1 MLAFTQLLLQLPL
14 GELLLL
20 VAVAGVTSL
29 LVRRALPDRLKTPGM
44 VLIPL
49 STFALGLL
57 YWAFAAPQPDV
68 LAMTYLPKRS
78 DDRGFVSS
86 QTCRSCHP
94 GEYASWH
101 KTYHRTMTQIAG
113 PATVVAGASQDFDE
127 RFRLET
133 HGRSARL
140 KRKGDEFW
148 VDMVNPE
155 WDKAQA
161 AGIPEALA
169 VRDPERV
176 QRRVM
181 LTTGSHH
188 FQVYWITSD
197 RTGELWQF
205 PWRYH
210 IGEDRWVHRNDV
222 FLQPPD
228 KPELSHFRTWN
239 HQCIHCHSAGG
250 EPGLG
255 KPPMNLF
262 SNTRVGEI
270 GIACEACHGPA
281 ETHVNKYRNPGQR
294 LQQRIA
300 SESKHDVVNPANSSP
315 RMASQVCGQ
324 CHSHMVNHDHDR
336 IGARQFLKTG
346 LAYRPGKDLDR
357 FARFLTLDDG
367 YTGNE
372 HRFWAD
378 GNCRSGGREYNGL
391 LGSPCYQIPA
401 ANTAAANGQ
410 QHQLSC
416 LSCHSMH
423 NAPAN
428 DQLKPSA
435 TSNSSCT
442 ACHPKFRQP
451 EALQAHTHHQPAGH
465 GSQCYNCHMPHTS
478 YALFK
483 AIRSH
488 QIDSPRVTPTGPHT
502 RPNACNLCHLDR
514 TLQWT
519 SQHLTNW
526 YDQPPVELDGRDRNV
541 AAGLHWA
548 LAGDAGQRAIA
559 TWHFGWEPALE
570 TAGTDWIQPRLAHAL
585 LDPYPAVRWIAWQSL
600 KSLPAATPF
609 DYDFDGTPEHRQ
621 AVVERLT
628 APGKTPG
635 QTRPIPVGQ
644 PGHRPQLLVQPD
656 GRIDPKRLESLIQSR
671 DNRRVE
677 VYE

>member
-1 MLAFTQLLLQLPL
+1 MLVFTQRLLQLPL

-29 LVRRALPDRLKTPGM
+29 LVRRVLPDRLKNPGM

-68 LAMTYLPKRS
+68 LAKTYLPQRS

-113 PATVVAGASQDFDE
+113 SATVVAGASQDFDE

-239 HQCIHCHSAGG
+239 HQCIHCHNAGG

-300 SESKHDVVNPANSSP
+300 SDSNHDVVNPAKSSP

-324 CHSHMVNHDHDR
+324 CHSHMVHHDHDR
-336 IGARQFLKTG
+336 IGAQQFLKTG

-391 LGSPCYQIPA
+391 LASPCYRIPA
-401 ANTAAANGQ
+401 ANTAANTAQ

-423 NAPAN
+423 NAPPN

-451 EALQAHTHHQPAGH
+451 EALQAHTHHQPSGH

-502 RPNACNLCHLDR
+502 RPNACNLCHLDQ
-514 TLQWT
+514 TLLWT
-519 SQHLTNW
+519 RDALKENW
-526 YDQPPVELDGRDRNV
+526 GNAPQLPPALKNYFGRDLERPAGAAWLDHPSPLLRTV
-541 AAGLHWA
+541 AAGAYARSPLGKAA
-548 LAGDAGQRAIA
+548 LPTIIA
-559 TWHFGWEPALE
+559 RLNEPNAYARMRFLMSVE
-570 TAGTDWIQPRLAHAL
+570 KIIGRKISNEEYTLTGSTIIRQKQIEHL
-585 LDPYPAVRWIAWQSL
+585 LKQY
-600 KSLPAATPF
+600 
-609 DYDFDGTPEHRQ
+609 H
-621 AVVERLT
+621 
-628 APGKTPG
+628 
-635 QTRPIPVGQ
+635 
-644 PGHRPQLLVQPD
+644 
-656 GRIDPKRLESLIQSR
+656 
-671 DNRRVE
+671 
-677 VYE
+677 